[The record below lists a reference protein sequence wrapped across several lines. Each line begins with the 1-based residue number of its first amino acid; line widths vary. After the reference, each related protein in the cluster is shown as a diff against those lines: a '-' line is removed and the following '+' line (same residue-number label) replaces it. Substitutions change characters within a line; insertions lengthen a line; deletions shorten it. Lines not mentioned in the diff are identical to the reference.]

1 MRVITNKPLFERSDE
16 RQVYK
21 ALSRRGHHVNPYYPG
36 YSPAMVEL
44 SRVIEIDALNW
55 GITFH
60 PQAGDDK
67 AALLI
72 SRDGLVDFS
81 EMHLPLSRRKSRP
94 QLRVL

>member
-1 MRVITNKPLFERSDE
+1 MKLLINKPLYERSLE

-21 ALSRRGHHVNPYYPG
+21 ALRRQSRQTNPHSEG
-36 YSPAMVEL
+36 YSPAMAEL
-44 SRVIEIDALNW
+44 SRRIELDALRW

-67 AALLI
+67 ANLLI

-81 EMHLPLSRRKSRP
+81 NMHLPLSRRKSRP

>member
-1 MRVITNKPLFERSDE
+1 MKVITNKPLFEKSID
-16 RQVYK
+16 RQAYK
-21 ALSRRGHHVNPYYPG
+21 ALSRRGHHINPHYEG
-36 YSPAMVEL
+36 YSPAMAEL
-44 SRVIEIDALNW
+44 SRKIELDAISW

-81 EMHLPLSRRKSRP
+81 EMHLPLSRRKLRP